1 MLKHLLRGG
10 GSDLDGN
17 SWIATLGGGR
27 IEDGQSVAV
36 GPDGSVYVGGSTSSL
51 GKGYQVALLAKFN
64 SSGALQWQKI
74 LLGDNFSGITSVAV
88 GPDGFVYVCGAFR
101 LAGKDVNNCLI
112 AKFNSS
118 GTLQWQK
125 MLSTS
130 VHAVFNSVAVGQDG
144 SVYAGGEVDSN
155 RNTCLVA
162 KFNSSGT
169 LQWQKTFGGNNYDYL
184 HAVAVGPDG
193 YIYVGGA
200 SSSHGGSGYA
210 GALLTKFNSS
220 GTMQWQKILG
230 IGASADFYSLAFG
243 SDGSVYACGEI
254 VPGEY
259 YRDILLAKFNPSGAL
274 QWQKTLYKY
283 DYDYSYGIAVGPD
296 DSVYIGG
303 RMSSATGQ
311 DIPDAVIA
319 MFNASGTLRWQKT
332 INYSGFLYI
341 RSVAVGQDDSVYACG
356 RAEVRGD
363 LISPIWLIKVKDD
376 IIAQSSSVYGEYTI
390 ENASFNNT
398 NVSYGVSTL
407 SLSLATSSLSV
418 STSSLTVEDINFT
431 FNKYTGD

>member
-125 MLSTS
+125 
-130 VHAVFNSVAVGQDG
+130 
-144 SVYAGGEVDSN
+144 
-155 RNTCLVA
+155 
-162 KFNSSGT
+162 
-169 LQWQKTFGGNNYDYL
+169 
-184 HAVAVGPDG
+184 
-193 YIYVGGA
+193 
-200 SSSHGGSGYA
+200 
-210 GALLTKFNSS
+210 
-220 GTMQWQKILG
+220 
-230 IGASADFYSLAFG
+230 
-243 SDGSVYACGEI
+243 
-254 VPGEY
+254 
-259 YRDILLAKFNPSGAL
+259 
-274 QWQKTLYKY
+274 TLYKY

-332 INYSGFLYI
+332 INYSGLLYI